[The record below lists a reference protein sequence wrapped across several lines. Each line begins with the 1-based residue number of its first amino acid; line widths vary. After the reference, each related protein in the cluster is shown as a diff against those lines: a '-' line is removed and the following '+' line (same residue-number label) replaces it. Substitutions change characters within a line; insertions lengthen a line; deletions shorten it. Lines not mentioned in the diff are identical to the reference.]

1 MKRIEVKLSVEVV
14 APLLDVVRQEA
25 DELRDTIS
33 PAVRTETMDPEMQD
47 TWRKDLLAAQRSDL
61 EVMLGLFGDGFFKD
75 GAIMLD
81 NDNAEAVLR
90 ACAVVR
96 LRLRSHRLA
105 GIEEEQLESG
115 AVEIESLPE
124 AVRRPF
130 VCYLF
135 LATLQE
141 LIIQH
146 LNPVSP
152 EM

>member
-14 APLLDVVRQEA
+14 APLLDVVRQVA

-47 TWRKDLLAAQRSDL
+47 TWKEDLLAGQRSDL
-61 EVMLGLFGDGFFKD
+61 DVMLGLFGDEFFKD
-75 GAIMLD
+75 GAIVLD

-96 LRLRSHRLA
+96 LRLRSHSLA

-146 LNPVSP
+146 LDPASP